1 MTADYKRVPAIDKCF
16 SILQLF
22 AKSERTLGISDISRQ
37 LEMNK
42 STVFN
47 IIHTLKDLNVLE
59 QSHDGKFNFGTN
71 LYLLGNA
78 NGKKSDLIQTVHP
91 FLVKINRETKL
102 SAFLGIRSELRAII
116 IDKVDTAYDIK
127 ISSEVGMHLPLLAGA
142 GGKALLC
149 QLSDEDID
157 RILTLNAIRKFTART
172 STDKKKFKKDV
183 LKTREAGI
191 AFDDGE
197 YIDGVIA
204 FSAPLKTY
212 RRDLQAAIW
221 AVGIKQQISAETIS
235 EISVFLK
242 QIADD
247 IGQQFSP
254 GIAMQSACEK

>member
-142 GGKALLC
+142 GGKAL
-149 QLSDEDID
+149 SDEDID

>member
-1 MTADYKRVPAIDKCF
+1 MTTEYKRVPAIDKCF
-16 SILQLF
+16 AILQLF
-22 AKSERTLGISDISRQ
+22 ANSEQTLGISDVSKQ
-37 LEMNK
+37 LELNK

-47 IIHTLKDLNVLE
+47 IIHTLKDLKVLE
-59 QSHDGKFNFGTN
+59 QCHDGKFNFGTN

-78 NGKKSDLIQTVHP
+78 NRKRSDLIQTVHP

-127 ISSEVGMHLPLLAGA
+127 ISSEVGMRLPLLAGA
-142 GGKALLC
+142 GGKALLS
-149 QLSDEDID
+149 QLSDEEID
-157 RILTLNAIRKFTART
+157 RILSVNAIRKFTSKT
-172 STDKKKFKKDV
+172 SNDKRKFKKEV
-183 LKTREAGI
+183 LETREAGI

-197 YIDGVIA
+197 YIDGVVA

-221 AVGIKQQISAETIS
+221 AVGIKQQTSAETVS
-235 EISVFLK
+235 EIKAFLK

-254 GIAMQSACEK
+254 GAVMQSACVT